1 MYDRRLLFWGIP
13 IEEITR
19 DVKDGKFVLKTQGN
33 INGNV
38 KAQTVIVYGNVTGP
52 IEAEQVVVIN
62 GNITGN
68 VRADNVTKL
77 GSKEEKTCKSCEYYT
92 EDNCIP
98 SLFYCK
104 EKRSA
109 FAKSDIK
116 ICEKYQKK
124 EKKTCSSCVF
134 YSEDN
139 CMPGLYR
146 CKELRTVFPK
156 PSEKDICS
164 SYQKKEQVSSPTLP
178 TKRKIQQKNS
188 SIKSIKNVQRVPV
201 KLQRY

>member
-52 IEAEQVVVIN
+52 IEAEQVVIIN
-62 GNITGN
+62 GNVTGN
-68 VRADNVTKL
+68 VHAGNVTKL
-77 GSKEEKTCKSCEYYT
+77 ESKEKKTCESCEYYT

-98 SLFYCK
+98 ALFYCK

-116 ICEKYQKK
+116 ICKKYQKK

-139 CMPGLYR
+139 CWMPESYR

-156 PSEKDICS
+156 TSIEDICS
-164 SYQKKEQVSSPTLP
+164 SYQKKENPARQVSSPSLP
-178 TKRKIQQKNS
+178 TNKE
-188 SIKSIKNVQRVPV
+188 
-201 KLQRY
+201 YY